1 MEAKRALTTRLL
13 WRVYSYGI
21 LMLALA
27 GGASFVVGTY
37 VITPAVE
44 GPARPSTAWI
54 AWHLMEQLGRAEDVT
69 QELVDLRE
77 ESRMEMSFY
86 APDGVLLASNATPP
100 PPPLPES
107 ELRRLSPEVTKFGG
121 GDGFVASLDS
131 AGKLQRYAQIRYPLP
146 ELPLGTALAQLAA
159 ALGVLGLLSIPLARS
174 VTARVEKLT
183 QATKA
188 FGAGD
193 LSVRVRS
200 RQADEIGDLTRA
212 FDEMADRIV
221 QLRRSEKELL
231 ANVSHEVRT
240 PLARI
245 RMALDLVRDGDR
257 TRAARYLE
265 DIEDDLQE
273 LEELLNDV
281 MSTARLDLARGETG
295 DSQAPLRR
303 EKLEAGHLL
312 EAAVTRFERR
322 YPERRLGLHFTE
334 DLPLIHA
341 DPTLLRRALDNL
353 LDNAAK
359 FSNADQDVD
368 LRASRAASGHLV
380 IEVRDR
386 GIGIAAE
393 DLERVFEPFFRS
405 DRSRARET
413 GGVGLGLALV
423 KRIVEAHEGR
433 VEIQSDKTDGTRFVL
448 TLPTL

>member
-1 MEAKRALTTRLL
+1 LTTRLL

-54 AWHLMEQLGRAEDVT
+54 AWYLMDQLGRGEDVT
-69 QELVDLRE
+69 RELADLRDS
-77 ESRMEMSFY
+77 SRMEMSFY
-86 APDGVLLASNATPP
+86 AADGALLASNATPP
-100 PPPLPES
+100 PDPLAAP
-107 ELRRLSPEVTKFGG
+107 ELRAVTQEVTKFRGG
-121 GDGFVASLDS
+121 YGFVASLDAS
-131 AGKLQRYAQIRYPLP
+131 GELQRYAQIRYPLP
-146 ELPLGTALAQLAA
+146 ELPFGTALAQLAA

-174 VTARVEKLT
+174 VTARVEQLT
-183 QATKA
+183 AATKA

-200 RQADEIGDLTRA
+200 QLPDEIGDLTRA

-221 QLRRSEKELL
+221 QLRHSEKELL
-231 ANVSHEVRT
+231 ANISHEVRT

-245 RMALDLVRDGDR
+245 RMALDLVRDGDS
-257 TRAARYLE
+257 TRAANYLE
-265 DIEDDLQE
+265 DIEDDLHE
-273 LEELLNDV
+273 LEELLDDV
-281 MSTARLDLARGETG
+281 MATARLDLARGETG

-303 EKLEAGHLL
+303 EQLEAAALL
-312 EAAVTRFERR
+312 DAAVTRFERR
-322 YPERRLGLHFTE
+322 YPDRELECHFSADLPRIDA
-334 DLPLIHA
+334 DLPL
-341 DPTLLRRALDNL
+341 LRRVLDNL
-353 LDNAAK
+353 LDNAVK
-359 FSNADQDVD
+359 FSNSDQAVELHAGRGAPRGD
-368 LRASRAASGHLV
+368 LL

-413 GGVGLGLALV
+413 GGVGLGLALA
-423 KRIVEAHEGR
+423 KRILEAHGGQVTIR
-433 VEIQSDKTDGTRFVL
+433 SDQTDGTRFVL
-448 TLPTL
+448 RLPAA